1 MMKIKIKTSNKIA
14 FSLPVPY
21 TILKAA
27 NSILT
32 SKKFRNQMHKWAN
45 QDLEHKHVP
54 PWLFD
59 TLLNKQLMNEII
71 HELGKHKGTLLVDAR
86 LHDGTEVIVK
96 L

>member
-21 TILKAA
+21 SILKAA
-27 NSILT
+27 SSILA

-45 QDLEHKHVP
+45 QDLEHKHIP
-54 PWLFD
+54 DALFN
-59 TLLNKQLMNEII
+59 TLLNKKLMNEII
-71 HELGKHKGTLLVDAR
+71 RELGKHKGTVLVDVR
-86 LHDGTEVIVK
+86 LNDGTEVLVK

>member
-14 FSLPVPY
+14 FYLPVPY

-27 NSILT
+27 SSIFT
-32 SKKFRNQMHKWAN
+32 SNKFRNQLHKWAN
-45 QDLEHKHVP
+45 QDLEHNQVP
-54 PWLFD
+54 PWLFN
-59 TLLNKQLMNEII
+59 TLLNKQLMK
-71 HELGKHKGTLLVDAR
+71 ELFTELSKNKGTVIVDVR

>member
-27 NSILT
+27 SSILA
-32 SKKFRNQMHKWAN
+32 SEKFRNYMHKWAN
-45 QDLEHKHVP
+45 QDYEQKHFP
-54 PWLFD
+54 AAFFN
-59 TLLNKQLMNEII
+59 TLLNIQLMNEII
-71 HELGKHKGTLLVDAR
+71 RELGKHKGTVLVDAR
-86 LHDGTEVIVK
+86 LHDGTEIFVK

>member
-1 MMKIKIKTSNKIA
+1 MKIKIKTSNKIA

-27 NSILT
+27 SSILA

-45 QDLEHKHVP
+45 QDLENKPVP
-54 PWLFD
+54 AAILD
-59 TLLNKQLMNEII
+59 TILNKQLMNELIR
-71 HELGKHKGTLLVDAR
+71 ELGKHKGTVLVDAR

>member
-1 MMKIKIKTSNKIA
+1 MIKIKIKTSKIA
-14 FSLPVPY
+14 FFLPVPY

-27 NSILT
+27 SSILA
-32 SKKFRNQMHKWAN
+32 SKKFQNQMHKWSN
-45 QDLEHKHVP
+45 QDFERKPIPAEV
-54 PWLFD
+54 FN

-71 HELGKHKGTLLVDAR
+71 RELGKHKGTVLVDAR